1 MSSFPVSTQGLRPHI
16 HVGCQLC
23 HLPLTMLS
31 GHSYMHNTHMQHSAA
46 WLTPGPRL
54 TAPCRGS
61 STGVQEQPAEH
72 ALGSSNRVREG
83 VGVGGTAAHM
93 EGHASEGNAQPFC
106 CLHAPSTRQVT
117 TCLQL
122 RMQTAPYRWSSL
134 AALGCSSYT
143 AW

>member
-1 MSSFPVSTQGLRPHI
+1 MSSFPVSTHGLQPPI
-16 HVGCQLC
+16 DLDCQLC
-23 HLPLTMLS
+23 HLPLPIGS
-31 GHSYMHNTHMQHSAA
+31 GNSYMHNKHMQHSAA
-46 WLTPGPRL
+46 WLTSGRRL

-61 STGVQEQPAEH
+61 STGAQERPAED

-93 EGHASEGNAQPFC
+93 EGHPSEGNAQPFC
-106 CLHAPSTRQVT
+106 CLHAPSARQVT

-122 RMQTAPYRWSSL
+122 CMQTAPHGWSSL
-134 AALGCSSYT
+134 AAQGCSSYT